1 MGVSIAMTGPRT
13 VPVAAAAPSPAEAQV
28 VVLAQRGEAAALDEL
43 ARSCRQ
49 QAYVFALQLLGNPDD
64 ALDVAQDAM
73 VRFFRSLARFDPA
86 RPVRPWLLRIVR
98 NLVRDR
104 GRRLRV
110 RRTESLEPDEG
121 VLRFEPRDQSPDP
134 EAIATRR
141 QLQVLVW
148 QCLQEL
154 PPGHREV
161 LVMRDYQDMPY
172 AEIAAALKVPKGTVM
187 SRLHRARRQLHDMVR
202 QRQRRTG
209 EV

>member
-1 MGVSIAMTGPRT
+1 MGVSIAMIGPRT

-28 VVLAQRGEAAALDEL
+28 VVLAQRGEEAALDEL

-64 ALDVAQDAM
+64 ARDVAQDAM

-134 EAIATRR
+134 EALAARR
-141 QLQVLVW
+141 QLQALVW

-187 SRLHRARRQLHDMVR
+187 SRLHRARRQLHDLVR

>member
-1 MGVSIAMTGPRT
+1 MIGPRT

-28 VVLAQRGEAAALDEL
+28 VVLAQRGEEAALDEL

-64 ALDVAQDAM
+64 ARDVAQDAM

-134 EAIATRR
+134 EALAARR
-141 QLQVLVW
+141 QLQALVW

-187 SRLHRARRQLHDMVR
+187 SRLHRARRQLHDLVR

>member
-13 VPVAAAAPSPAEAQV
+13 VPVAAAAPSPTEAQV
-28 VVLAQRGEAAALDEL
+28 VVLAQNGEEAALDAL

-121 VLRFEPRDQSPDP
+121 VLRFEPRDQGPDP
-134 EAIATRR
+134 EALATSR
-141 QLQVLVW
+141 QLQALVW

-154 PPGHREV
+154 APGHREV

-172 AEIAAALKVPKGTVM
+172 AEIAAALKIPKGTVM
-187 SRLHRARRQLHDMVR
+187 SRLHRARRQLHDLVR

>member
-1 MGVSIAMTGPRT
+1 MTGPQT
-13 VPVAAAAPSPAEAQV
+13 VPVAAPPPAEAQV
-28 VVLAQRGEAAALDEL
+28 VVLAQRGEEAALDEL

-49 QAYVFALQLLGNPDD
+49 QAYVFALQLLGNQDD

-73 VRFFRSLARFDPA
+73 VRFFRSLSRFDPA

-104 GRRLRV
+104 GRRQRV

-121 VLRFEPRDQSPDP
+121 ALRFEPRDESPDP
-134 EAIATRR
+134 ESLAAKR

-154 PPGHREV
+154 PPDYREV
-161 LVMRDYQDMPY
+161 LVMRDYQDLAY
-172 AEIAAALKVPKGTVM
+172 AEIAAALKIPKGTVM

>member
-1 MGVSIAMTGPRT
+1 MTGLRT
-13 VPVAAAAPSPAEAQV
+13 VPVTAAAPSPAEAQV
-28 VVLAQRGEAAALDEL
+28 VVLAQRGEEAALDEL

-134 EAIATRR
+134 EALAARR
-141 QLQVLVW
+141 QLQALVW

>member
-1 MGVSIAMTGPRT
+1 MTGPRT
-13 VPVAAAAPSPAEAQV
+13 VPVAAAAPSPTEAQV
-28 VVLAQRGEAAALDEL
+28 VVLAQSGEEAALDAL

-73 VRFFRSLARFDPA
+73 VRFFRSLSRFDPA

-154 PPGHREV
+154 PPDHREV

-187 SRLHRARRQLHDMVR
+187 SRLHRARRQLHDLVR